1 MSEIESL
8 EADAIVESI
17 KKILADL
24 CKRHNLDSAQLLCTR
39 VEGETFKGEGSTRC
53 WHVGVGNWYA
63 RYGACRAWFDEQ
75 YQGDREREKKEDF
88 E

>member
-1 MSEIESL
+1 MSIESL
-8 EADAIVESI
+8 EADAIVEAI
-17 KKILADL
+17 KKDLSAL

-39 VEGETFKGEGSTRC
+39 AEGNVFGGEGSTRC

-75 YQGDREREKKEDF
+75 YKGDGEKKEDF